1 MAMKDEFAGPG
12 WLPIVFD
19 EDPFVGRPK
28 KLAVRIGDNE
38 FRGQER
44 RRRAG
49 KYMDNAF
56 AEWREMWL
64 MQDKKDLGFI
74 DTTRFPPPTWAVGE
88 GDDKREG
95 VVGQIVGVNF
105 VVGKPFSVGVQRKMR
120 VPIKVGE
127 RIFTLHRNGELFE
140 GEALVARLRKGPHV
154 IRTDADDVI
163 WGLSLLLL
171 LAGINAMLDANVG
184 WENLL
189 DPTLILEIAFAGW
202 S

>member
-1 MAMKDEFAGPG
+1 MANKDEFAEPG
-12 WLPIVFD
+12 WLPIVF
-19 EDPFVGRPK
+19 EDYRYFGKPK
-28 KLAVRIGDNE
+28 GLVVSIGDNE
-38 FRGQER
+38 FRGEER

-56 AEWREMWL
+56 AGWRETWL
-64 MQDKKDLGFI
+64 LQGKKDLGFI
-74 DTTRFPPPTWAVGE
+74 DTTSFPPPSWAVGE
-88 GDDKREG
+88 GDDIREG
-95 VVGQIVGVNF
+95 VVGQIGGVDF

-171 LAGINAMLDANVG
+171 MAGMNAMLDANVG

-189 DPTLILEIAFAGW
+189 DPTLLLEVAFAGW